1 MLLVPN
7 QLPSLKIAELGPSSI
22 VCSLD
27 SLEGSVTELNQ
38 ALTWLSDLVLSH
50 PKTRLEPA
58 T

>member
-27 SLEGSVTELNQ
+27 SLEGSVTEL
-38 ALTWLSDLVLSH
+38 LILSDLVLSH
-50 PKTRLEPA
+50 PKTRSEPA